1 MHLSCVCAARLT
13 MISGSCASSEEVA
26 ELPKPASMSRR
37 FCSRMQVS
45 WILFALL
52 TGCACSGVIAK
63 ELNPEQWK
71 KKNVPVVRK
80 YLLALKASQVGS
92 RLSGVRL
99 SDGTFRLKGQSF
111 VADISSQERGLHA
124 YKFRTALDDENF
136 EIHYLWVDKGFKPVD
151 LKTFP
156 WCSGEWLESAA
167 RAGISGEAYEGTQ
180 VLPGGD
186 IIVTT
191 CQLRA
196 PAPPRQAKPKAVSR

>member
-1 MHLSCVCAARLT
+1 M
-13 MISGSCASSEEVA
+13 
-26 ELPKPASMSRR
+26 PKSASMSLRSFGGVHAR
-37 FCSRMQVS
+37 WNRWMLC
-45 WILFALL
+45 ALL
-52 TGCACSGVIAK
+52 LASCGGNVAIAK
-63 ELNPEQWK
+63 QLSPDQWN

-80 YLLALKASQVGS
+80 YLLALKPSQVGS
-92 RLSGVRL
+92 KLSGVRL

-111 VADISSQERGLHA
+111 VADLSSHERGLHA
-124 YKFRTALDDENF
+124 YKFRTSLDDQNF

-156 WCSGEWLESAA
+156 WCSGEWLETTG
-167 RAGISGEAYEGTQ
+167 RAGINGEAYQGTQ

-196 PAPPRQAKPKAVSR
+196 PAHPGQAKSKAVSR

>member
-1 MHLSCVCAARLT
+1 MPKSASLSLRSCGGVHARWML
-13 MISGSCASSEEVA
+13 C
-26 ELPKPASMSRR
+26 
-37 FCSRMQVS
+37 
-45 WILFALL
+45 ALL
-52 TGCACSGVIAK
+52 LAGCGCNAAAAK
-63 ELNPEQWK
+63 QLSPDQWN

-80 YLLALKASQVGS
+80 YLLALKPSQVGS
-92 RLSGVRL
+92 KLSGVRL

-111 VADISSQERGLHA
+111 VADISSAERGLHA
-124 YKFRTALDDENF
+124 YKFRTTLDDQNF

-156 WCSGEWLESAA
+156 WCSGEWLETAG
-167 RAGISGEAYEGTQ
+167 RAGINGEAYEGTQ

-196 PAPPRQAKPKAVSR
+196 PAHPGQAKPKAAKAVSR

>member
-1 MHLSCVCAARLT
+1 V
-13 MISGSCASSEEVA
+13 EEEERA
-26 ELPKPASMSRR
+26 
-37 FCSRMQVS
+37 
-45 WILFALL
+45 
-52 TGCACSGVIAK
+52 
-63 ELNPEQWK
+63 
-71 KKNVPVVRK
+71 VVRK

-99 SDGTFRLKGQSF
+99 SDGRSGSRGNRSWRTFPARSAGCMPT
-111 VADISSQERGLHA
+111 SSEPLS
-124 YKFRTALDDENF
+124 DDENF